1 MKRPRLE
8 VADIFRRYGQAFRE
22 GLATPVSDLQQRVM
36 SAIQQ
41 CRTAAL
47 GGQIEQCASCGH
59 RRYCYRS
66 CRNRHCPK
74 CQFAARAKWVEQ
86 RCAEL
91 LECPYFHLVFTIP
104 REIAAIALQNKRVT
118 LCILFRAATRA
129 LREIAAD
136 PAHLGAQIGGLAV
149 LHTWGQCLQF
159 HPHVHCVVPG
169 GGLAPDHDRW
179 IASRPAFFLPVKAL
193 SRRFRTLFLRQLGN
207 AFRAGKLR
215 FGGSL
220 AALSHPAAF
229 DRYLRPT
236 RRAEWVV
243 YSKPPFAGPAKVL
256 AYLGRYTHRVAIANQ
271 RLLAIDNG
279 RVRFRWRDYRRGGK
293 RREMTLPAAEFMRRF
308 LLHVLPPKFHKIRYF
323 GFLAACH
330 RRQRLRLCRQLLG
343 MPEPGP
349 AAPAPDYMER
359 FRQLTGR
366 SLLECPACGE
376 EAMLTV
382 AGFEPGEEPP
392 PLDDTS

>member
-1 MKRPRLE
+1 MKRPRFE

-22 GLATPVSDLQQRVM
+22 GLERPLSDLQQRVM
-36 SAIQQ
+36 SAIAQ

-47 GGQIEQCASCGH
+47 GGQIEQCGDCGH

-74 CQFAARAKWVEQ
+74 CQFAARARWVEQ

-104 REIAAIALQNKRVT
+104 REIAAIALQNKRV
-118 LCILFRAATRA
+118 LLSILFRAATRA

-169 GGLAPDHDRW
+169 GGLAPGHDRW
-179 IASRPAFFLPVKAL
+179 IASRPRFFLPVKVL
-193 SRRFRTLFLRQLGN
+193 SRRFRTLFLSQLRS
-207 AFRAGKLR
+207 AYRRGKLR

-220 AALSHPAAF
+220 AALADPDAF
-229 DRYLRPT
+229 DRYLRPL
-236 RRAEWVV
+236 RDAEWVV

-256 AYLGRYTHRVAIANQ
+256 AYLGRYTHRVAIANH
-271 RLLAIDNG
+271 RLLAIGNG
-279 RVRFRWRDYRRGGK
+279 LVRFRRRDYRRGGK
-293 RREMTLPAAEFMRRF
+293 RREMTLPATEFIRRF
-308 LLHVLPPKFHKIRYF
+308 LLHTLPPRFRKIR
-323 GFLAACH
+323 
-330 RRQRLRLCRQLLG
+330 
-343 MPEPGP
+343 
-349 AAPAPDYMER
+349 
-359 FRQLTGR
+359 
-366 SLLECPACGE
+366 
-376 EAMLTV
+376 
-382 AGFEPGEEPP
+382 
-392 PLDDTS
+392 